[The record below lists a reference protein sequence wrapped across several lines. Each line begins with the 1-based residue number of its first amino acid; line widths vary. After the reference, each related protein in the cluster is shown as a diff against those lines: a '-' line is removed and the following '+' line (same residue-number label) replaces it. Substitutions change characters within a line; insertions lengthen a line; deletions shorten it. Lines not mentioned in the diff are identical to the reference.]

1 MGMLLDHLF
10 GQPLPKILKIVR
22 KNGEM
27 KTVTEVVPLPD
38 QNEEPS
44 KQLFPISKERK

>member
-1 MGMLLDHLF
+1 MLLDHLF

-22 KNGEM
+22 RNGKI
-27 KTVTEVVPLPD
+27 KTVTEIVPLSD

-44 KQLFPISKERK
+44 KPLFPISKERK